1 MQAYKLELGGGGG
14 GSVGG
19 WWSCRPSGSCQELS
33 EDGIQSRWPGE
44 ALGLP
49 AVASLTPAETIH
61 LVWRGPPLR
70 VEADRNLS
78 GPGKGQECTSV
89 CTGHAPPAHYDMGAR
104 EKAHT
109 APAGPAPPRH
119 LQGAFALQHRGC
131 FQAVSG
137 PICPHESLACRRI
150 QETEVTCSR
159 KAAQTQ
165 INKLAVTL
173 AFTHT
178 NALSLASSLPFFF
191 EILFS
196 LYTYASLGECIKKK
210 KKSPLLAAKL
220 ESAVSCLSHSD
231 AEGCWIY
238 SSLLGFGGIFTAVT
252 LI

>member
-1 MQAYKLELGGGGG
+1 M
-14 GSVGG
+14 G
-19 WWSCRPSGSCQELS
+19 WWWWSYHPSGSCQELS

-61 LVWRGPPLR
+61 LVWRGPPPR

-78 GPGKGQECTSV
+78 DPGKGRN
-89 CTGHAPPAHYDMGAR
+89 AHRSALDTLHQRILKWVPVKRRAR
-104 EKAHT
+104 LRPT
-109 APAGPAPPRH
+109 PPRH

-178 NALSLASSLPFFF
+178 NALSLASSFFCF
-191 EILFS
+191 FLKF
-196 LYTYASLGECIKKK
+196 YFPCT
-210 KKSPLLAAKL
+210 PM
-220 ESAVSCLSHSD
+220 HH
-231 AEGCWIY
+231 
-238 SSLLGFGGIFTAVT
+238 
-252 LI
+252 